1 MGQFKYGTATKTRI
15 QTPEG
20 YRFGGPI
27 VPYQGPQ
34 LGQAAPPPGYT
45 QAPINPGGGG
55 GENGSGAIV
64 NPTVISWWWIP
75 LGVAGVVQAFAWLVS
90 RR

>member
-1 MGQFKYGTATKTRI
+1 MENQFRYGTATRTRI

-27 VPYQGPQ
+27 VPYRE
-34 LGQAAPPPGYT
+34 LGQAAPPPNYT
-45 QAPINPGGGG
+45 QPGLPGGGG
-55 GENGSGAIV
+55 GGNGNGGAVV